1 MGNSIP
7 EELNRISNS
16 FHEKEKSNSSQ
27 MWHICQTHP
36 SQVIRNC
43 FLIWASGTSA
53 HPAHTN
59 KQSKGGDEVVVG
71 WQGGGVLVE
80 GAYYSL
86 PLCVLISRCWP
97 SVVVGMLVFNS
108 TINCKVTPY
117 PHPPFH
123 VLIWGVLWLC
133 VCVCV
138 RQAHTVC
145 VKPPLTFHAQS
156 DLFFF
161 KQILAP
167 TLLLLTVRGFVSYPR
182 YKTPIHST
190 S

>member
-1 MGNSIP
+1 
-7 EELNRISNS
+7 
-16 FHEKEKSNSSQ
+16 

-43 FLIWASGTSA
+43 FGIWASGTSA
-53 HPAHTN
+53 HPHTQTN
-59 KQSKGGDEVVVG
+59 SRSGEMRWWWGAG
-71 WQGGGVLVE
+71 AGAGAGGVLVE

-86 PLCVLISRCWP
+86 PLCAHIPMLAFCSRRYAGFQFLYQLQGDP
-97 SVVVGMLVFNS
+97 
-108 TINCKVTPY
+108 I
-117 PHPPFH
+117 PPPT
-123 VLIWGVLWLC
+123 VSCTNLKCSL
-133 VCVCV
+133 
-138 RQAHTVC
+138 TVC
-145 VKPPLTFHAQS
+145 VSVWDRHPLSASNHLSHFT
-156 DLFFF
+156 LNPTYFFF